1 MLRKP
6 VAEALGK
13 TLFRRIEWVRADSL
27 PDLGAGWMLVA
38 AFFFALMGL
47 LVKLEGA
54 NYSSTELMFYRSI
67 TGFLVIFFIALIRQG
82 SLLTQYWRLH
92 IQRSVCGIISLW
104 LYFYGIT
111 HLPLATAVTLNY
123 TSPLFLALIMV
134 GVLKEQARAPLIA
147 ALSLGFVGVALVL
160 KPHLGPDQW
169 VAGLAGILS
178 GLFAGMVFLNVRA
191 MGEVNEPEW
200 RIVLYFTFLSSLVSG
215 LMLTVSFYRENLGIP
230 LDWIPEAPHW
240 LMWNQIPLLLAIGIS
255 ALFGQL
261 CMTRAYK
268 TGAVWLTSNFAYFT
282 IVFSSLFG
290 VVFHSEWL
298 SPMAWTGIA
307 VIISAGGLATWA
319 RKAGAAHD

>member
-1 MLRKP
+1 M
-6 VAEALGK
+6 
-13 TLFRRIEWVRADSL
+13 
-27 PDLGAGWMLVA
+27 PDLGAAWMLVA
-38 AFFFALMGL
+38 AFFFALMGF

-67 TGFLVIFFIALIRQG
+67 TGFLLIFVITLIRQG
-82 SLLTQYWRLH
+82 GLITQHWRLH

-134 GVLKEQARAPLIA
+134 GVLKEKARSSLIA

-169 VAGLAGILS
+169 VAGLAGLLS
-178 GLFAGMVFLNVRA
+178 GFFAGMVFLNVRA

-215 LMLTVSFYRENLGIP
+215 LILTLASYSDDLGI
-230 LDWIPEAPHW
+230 LSDWLPDVPHK
-240 LMWNQIPLLLAIGIS
+240 LMWNQMPLLLAIGFS
-255 ALFGQL
+255 ALLGQL

-290 VVFHSEWL
+290 VLFHSEWL
-298 SPMAWTGIA
+298 SPMAWSGIV

-319 RKAGAAHD
+319 RKSGAEHD

>member
-1 MLRKP
+1 ML
-6 VAEALGK
+6 
-13 TLFRRIEWVRADSL
+13 I
-27 PDLGAGWMLVA
+27 A
-38 AFFFALMGL
+38 AFFFALMGF
-47 LVKLEGA
+47 LVKLEGTD
-54 NYSSTELMFYRSI
+54 YSSTELMFYRSL
-67 TGFLVIFFIALIRQG
+67 TGFILIFFVAFTLPGGLITR
-82 SLLTQYWRLH
+82 YWRLH

-134 GVLKEQARAPLIA
+134 GVLKEKARPSLIA
-147 ALSLGFVGVALVL
+147 ALSLGFIGVALVL

-169 VAGLAGILS
+169 LAGLAGLLS
-178 GLFAGMVFLNVRA
+178 GFFAGLVFLNVRA

-200 RIVLYFTFLSSLVSG
+200 RIVLYFTFLSTLVSG
-215 LMLTVSFYRENLGIP
+215 LMLCVSYFNSTMGIP
-230 LDWIPEAPHW
+230 SNWIPDAPHR
-240 LMWNQIPLLLAIGIS
+240 LRMNQIPLLLAIGVS
-255 ALFGQL
+255 ALLGQL

-298 SPMAWTGIA
+298 SVMAWIGIA

-319 RKAGAAHD
+319 RKNGIDHE